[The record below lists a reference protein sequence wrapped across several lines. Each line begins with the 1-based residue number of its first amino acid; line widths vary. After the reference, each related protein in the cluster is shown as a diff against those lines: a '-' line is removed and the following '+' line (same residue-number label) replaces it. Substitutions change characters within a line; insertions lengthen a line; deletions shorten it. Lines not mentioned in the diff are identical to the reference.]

1 MSETREPELVRCWE
15 EQDVIPVHPMQAA
28 DPNPMVLDKRVYQ
41 GSSGKVYPSPFT
53 DRVALEKVDTSFLLT
68 HMFPVLNAK
77 QDRQARSGLMRS
89 SASLV
94 WRLSSSACLR
104 RAARHFNRLR
114 QLFEREETRGLFMFM
129 AHRFSKHSAKRIPAK
144 ALLILLLAIGFTGVS
159 AHGQQTTVVLDGNGA
174 GRVFDGLGA
183 ASAGASSRLLIDYP
197 EPQRSQILDYLFKPG
212 YGAALQHLK
221 VEIGADVNST
231 DGSEPGHMRTAKD
244 HDATRGYE
252 WWLMTEAHRR
262 NPNIVLEI
270 LPWGA
275 PRWVEPDGAGKETLY
290 SHKMA
295 EYVVDFIQTAKR
307 EYSLDIAYAGI
318 WNERPFDI
326 AYIKDLHNLIQA
338 DHLSTRIA
346 CCDGDWSIA
355 DEVLKDPELAADID
369 VIGAH
374 YPRDEKGNITT
385 TDAARKT
392 AKPLW
397 SSEDQ
402 PNGGSGPFVSRDW
415 PIGGRILAHIY
426 NQNYLQGTLTST
438 EIWSPITSYYDNLA
452 APNSGLMY
460 ANTPWSGYYDVQST
474 IWVTAHTTQF
484 AQPGWQYLDSAS
496 GYLAEKGS
504 YVALRSN
511 DRKNWSVILET
522 IGAQHP
528 QTVSF
533 QLTGG
538 LSSAA
543 VHIWE
548 TNDSHTFEQV
558 ASVMA
563 VNGAFVYT
571 FDPGSLYSL
580 TTTTGQGKGT
590 AQPPPPASFP
600 LPYADDFEKTAP
612 GHAPK
617 YLSDQDGAFEV
628 DPCVGRSGHCLEQ
641 VVSAKPIA
649 WAATPDPF
657 TLAGNSDWRDYTV
670 AADAR
675 FLSDG
680 PATVMGRIDSA
691 DVFQDDKALFPSGY
705 VLSLNPDGHWELLTA
720 GFKRPAMTLASGT
733 AAIDRNQWNHLGLR
747 FRGSSIEVILDGK
760 ALTTVDDST
769 HTHGMFALG
778 SKWNRV
784 QFDNLSVIP

>member
-1 MSETREPELVRCWE
+1 
-15 EQDVIPVHPMQAA
+15 
-28 DPNPMVLDKRVYQ
+28 
-41 GSSGKVYPSPFT
+41 
-53 DRVALEKVDTSFLLT
+53 
-68 HMFPVLNAK
+68 
-77 QDRQARSGLMRS
+77 
-89 SASLV
+89 
-94 WRLSSSACLR
+94 
-104 RAARHFNRLR
+104 
-114 QLFEREETRGLFMFM
+114 MFM
-129 AHRFSKHSAKRIPAK
+129 AHRLSNHTSTSLPAIK
-144 ALLILLLAIGFTGVS
+144 SLLFMLAICVAGVS
-159 AHGQQTTVVLDGNGA
+159 ALGQRTTVVLDGNSE
-174 GRVFDGLGA
+174 GRAFDGIGA

-231 DGSEPGHMRTAKD
+231 DGSEPSHMRAAAD

-252 WWLMTEAHRR
+252 WWLMVEAHKR

-275 PRWVEPDGAGKETLY
+275 PRWVAPDAPGKETLY
-290 SHKMA
+290 SQKMA

-318 WNERPFDI
+318 WNERNYDV
-326 AYIKDLHNLIQA
+326 AYIKDLHNLIRA
-338 DHLSTRIA
+338 DHLATRIA

-355 DEVLKDPELAADID
+355 DDVLKDPELAADID

-374 YPRDEKGNITT
+374 YPRDEKGDITT

-402 PNGGSGPFVSRDW
+402 PNGGGGPFVSRDW

-460 ANTPWSGYYDVQST
+460 ANTPWSGYYNVQST

-484 AQPGWQYLDSAS
+484 AQPGWQYLDSGS
-496 GYLAEKGS
+496 GYLPEKGS

-511 DRKNWSVILET
+511 DHKNWSVVIET

-528 QTVSF
+528 QTISF
-533 QLTGG
+533 QLAGG
-538 LSSAA
+538 LSASA
-543 VHIWE
+543 VHVWE
-548 TNDSHTFEQV
+548 TNDSRTFEEV
-558 ASVMA
+558 TSVKP
-563 VNGAFVYT
+563 VNGVFAYT

-600 LPYADDFEKTAP
+600 LPYKDDFEKAP
-612 GHAPK
+612 LGHTPK

-628 DPCVGRSGHCLEQ
+628 QHCVGRAGHCLEQ
-641 VVSAKPIA
+641 VVSTKPIA

-670 AADAR
+670 AADVR

-691 DVFQDDKALFPSGY
+691 DVFQDDKALLPSGY
-705 VLSLNPDGHWELLTA
+705 VLSVAPDGRWELLTA
-720 GFKRPAMTLASGT
+720 AFKRPVITLASGT
-733 AAIDRNQWNHLGLR
+733 ATLDASQWNHIELH
-747 FRGSSIEVILDGK
+747 FRGTRIEAILNGK
-760 ALTTVDDST
+760 GLTSVKDST

-778 SKWNRV
+778 TKWKHV
-784 QFDNLSVIP
+784 QFDDLSVTP

>member
-1 MSETREPELVRCWE
+1 
-15 EQDVIPVHPMQAA
+15 
-28 DPNPMVLDKRVYQ
+28 
-41 GSSGKVYPSPFT
+41 
-53 DRVALEKVDTSFLLT
+53 
-68 HMFPVLNAK
+68 
-77 QDRQARSGLMRS
+77 
-89 SASLV
+89 
-94 WRLSSSACLR
+94 
-104 RAARHFNRLR
+104 
-114 QLFEREETRGLFMFM
+114 M
-129 AHRFSKHSAKRIPAK
+129 AHRFSNHTATSLPAK
-144 ALLILLLAIGFTGVS
+144 TSLFFMLAICAANVS
-159 AHGQQTTVVLDGNGA
+159 LRGQQTTVVLNGNSK

-183 ASAGASSRLLIDYP
+183 VSAGASSRLLIDYP

-231 DGSEPGHMRTAKD
+231 DGAEPSHMRTATD

-252 WWLMTEAHRR
+252 WWLMTEAHKR

-275 PRWVEPDGAGKETLY
+275 PRWVTPDVPGKETLY

-307 EYSLDIAYAGI
+307 KYSLDIAYTGM
-318 WNERPFDI
+318 WNERPFDFS
-326 AYIKDLHNLIQA
+326 YIKDLHNLIKA

-355 DEVLKDPELAADID
+355 DDVLKDPELAADID

-374 YPRDEKGNITT
+374 YPRDDKGDITT

-392 AKPLW
+392 GKPLW

-402 PNGGSGPFVSRDW
+402 PNGGGGPFVSRDW
-415 PIGGRILAHIY
+415 AIGGRILAHIY

-452 APNSGLMY
+452 APHSGLMY
-460 ANTPWSGYYDVQST
+460 ANTPWSGYFDVQST

-484 AQPGWQYLDSAS
+484 AQPGWQYLDSGS
-496 GYLAEKGS
+496 GYLPEKGS
-504 YVALRSN
+504 YVALGSS

-533 QLTGG
+533 QLAGV
-538 LSSAA
+538 LSTAA

-548 TNDSHTFEQV
+548 TNDSRTFERV
-558 ASVMA
+558 ASVKP
-563 VNGAFVYT
+563 VKGVFVYT

-600 LPYADDFEKTAP
+600 LPYVDDFEKPAI
-612 GHAPK
+612 GHAPQ
-617 YLSDQDGAFEV
+617 YLADQDGAFEV
-628 DPCVGRSGHCLEQ
+628 QPCVGRSGHCLEQ
-641 VVSAKPIA
+641 VVSSKPIA

-657 TLAGNSDWRDYTV
+657 TLAGDSDWRDYTV
-670 AADAR
+670 AVDVR

-680 PATVMGRIDSA
+680 PAAVMGRIDSA
-691 DVFQDDKALFPSGY
+691 DVFQDDNALLPSGY
-705 VLSLNPDGHWELLTA
+705 VLSLRPDGHWELWSA
-720 GFKRPAMTLASGT
+720 GFKKPTVTLASGSAT
-733 AAIDRNQWNHLGLR
+733 IDRSQWNHLELR
-747 FRGSSIEVILDGK
+747 FRGDTIKAFLNGE
-760 ALTTVDDST
+760 ALTSINDLT
-769 HTHGMFALG
+769 HSHGMFALG
-778 SKWNRV
+778 TTWDHI
-784 QFDNLSVIP
+784 QFDNLSLTR